1 MLCAIPNRVYVHNDV
16 KSIKTFL
23 GTFYLLNLLYFFP
36 MMAFPMIVY
45 FWIIVESEIIGTI
58 YKKSRTFRRTIVMY
72 MFNGDH
78 ILCELYVYKLWGNPS
93 LSGGHGRLLAFA
105 TMCLESLVRY
115 CARQKL
121 GSDISF

>member
-72 MFNGDH
+72 AFNADY
-78 ILCELYVYKLWGNPS
+78 ILCELYVYKFWGNAS
-93 LSGGHGRLLAFA
+93 TSGGHGD
-105 TMCLESLVRY
+105 Y
-115 CARQKL
+115 
-121 GSDISF
+121 